1 MDYPYL
7 EYRDLQRELFNY
19 SAAAGAST
27 MMFSWFP
34 IDEKSMNGWDYEYIG
49 YGLGRYIMVLYTFAM
64 KDVHSGCLKTS
75 FLHRTKFVSTEDID
89 ALQNGMVKALELGI
103 SNPEITVKELLEK
116 I

>member
-1 MDYPYL
+1 
-7 EYRDLQRELFNY
+7 
-19 SAAAGAST
+19 
-27 MMFSWFP
+27 
-34 IDEKSMNGWDYEYIG
+34 
-49 YGLGRYIMVLYTFAM
+49 M

-89 ALQNGMVKALELGI
+89 ALQDGMVKALELGI